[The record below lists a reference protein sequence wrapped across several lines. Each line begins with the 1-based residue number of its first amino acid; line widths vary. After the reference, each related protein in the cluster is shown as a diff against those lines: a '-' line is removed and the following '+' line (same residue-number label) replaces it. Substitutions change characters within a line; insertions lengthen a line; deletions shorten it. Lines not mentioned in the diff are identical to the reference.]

1 MLQQDLAESSA
12 DRYGF
17 GFKAHSYLRIR
28 LAQPEPQVDRWLNAV
43 AVLASLFVLTDVP
56 MIWLSPALGF
66 YFDLLGLVLSF
77 SGLLLLLLLV
87 EDRLNGLGNTIKSC
101 V

>member
-1 MLQQDLAESSA
+1 MLQQDLAGNDA

-17 GFKAHSYLRIR
+17 GFKALSYLKMK
-28 LAQPEPQVDRWLNAV
+28 LAQPEPEVDRWLNAV
-43 AVLASLFVLTDVP
+43 AVLASLFVFTGVP

-77 SGLLLLLLLV
+77 SGLLLVLFLV
-87 EDRLNGLGNTIKSC
+87 EDHATLPPTLLQSC
-101 V
+101 E

>member
-1 MLQQDLAESSA
+1 MKASEQDYEEAL
-12 DRYGF
+12 
-17 GFKAHSYLRIR
+17 SYLRIR

-43 AVLASLFVLTDVP
+43 AVLASLFVLTGVP